1 MIVSAFVICY
11 IMFQDLGRNRPDII
25 CIWRA
30 LFVREKKKGECS
42 DVVVLMIIFSGIP
55 IIHGGQHSHT
65 YTILFFCWKWQN
77 NFFCFLNLFTF
88 QIPTATIARTSSWN
102 LSCERRRR
110 NRWTDRPGVW
120 MTSLPCERKRT
131 PMWPIRWSSWKTSFA
146 TCPCWKVANPRIS
159 WNVSSRVYCEFSI
172 YTDRYI

>member
-1 MIVSAFVICY
+1 MLHNVPGFRKKQTRYHLYMKSTFCQRKKEGGVFRRSGSDDY
-11 IMFQDLGRNRPDII
+11 FQWYTHPWWGTFTHIH
-25 CIWRA
+25 
-30 LFVREKKKGECS
+30 
-42 DVVVLMIIFSGIP
+42 IF
-55 IIHGGQHSHT
+55 
-65 YTILFFCWKWQN
+65 FFFWKWQN
-77 NFFCFLNLFTF
+77 NFLCFVNLFTF

-110 NRWTDRPGVW
+110 NLWTDRPGVW